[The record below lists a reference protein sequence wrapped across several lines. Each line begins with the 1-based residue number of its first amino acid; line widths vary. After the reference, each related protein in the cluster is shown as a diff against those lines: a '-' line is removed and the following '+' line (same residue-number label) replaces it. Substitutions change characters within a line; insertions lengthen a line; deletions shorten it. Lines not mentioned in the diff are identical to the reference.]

1 MSSAS
6 SMFNSPQVDSMW
18 QEFCRSAD
26 YRQALQWGAS
36 DEVPGALFVAFRAGL
51 WAAISAA
58 PAGDPADS
66 QGVHQTERLDAD
78 GAAVDAQS
86 KLARFGALMLRA
98 HRGFQASEVGD
109 IDGGTAQD
117 AAVACGV
124 IEVREVTEPCGED
137 CVCSGI
143 DDFPQGCYFI
153 PADVR
158 AAMQEKP

>member
-1 MSSAS
+1 MSSDS

-58 PAGDPADS
+58 PAAEPAGV
-66 QGVHQTERLDAD
+66 QGVHQTEQRLDAD
-78 GAAVDAQS
+78 GAADAKRLDWLGRMANAKGGLLLHDGS
-86 KLARFGALMLRA
+86 EGGRAGLGLRPGSSVRTLREA
-98 HRGFQASEVGD
+98 IDQAMNTHAS
-109 IDGGTAQD
+109 I
-117 AAVACGV
+117 
-124 IEVREVTEPCGED
+124 
-137 CVCSGI
+137 
-143 DDFPQGCYFI
+143 
-153 PADVR
+153 